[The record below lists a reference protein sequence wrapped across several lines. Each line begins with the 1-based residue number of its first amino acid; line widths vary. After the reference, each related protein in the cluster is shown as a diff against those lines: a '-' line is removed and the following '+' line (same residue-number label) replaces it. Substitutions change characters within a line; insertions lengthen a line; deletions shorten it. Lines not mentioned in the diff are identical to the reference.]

1 MTTNTKLV
9 EERIREHYTA
19 QNGEWLVEKGKVK
32 EAKLLKEAC
41 LTIEKLRASHSK
53 LQEEKRSKHWENYD
67 LQKELDRREK
77 ELAQREARLQNRLDS
92 LAEDIAR
99 WTKQIPIA

>member
-1 MTTNTKLV
+1 MTSRTKSV

-41 LTIEKLRASHSK
+41 IKLEKQGRELSK
-53 LQEEKRSKHWENYD
+53 LQEEKHNKHWENYD
-67 LQKELDRREK
+67 KQQELKKREK
-77 ELAQREARLQNRLDS
+77 ELDEIEKHLNSRIEYMMEDLNRWS
-92 LAEDIAR
+92 KEIA
-99 WTKQIPIA
+99 